1 MEPSI
6 YSISASHQSW
16 PLLLRELPP
25 KAIPAALHIKGSLP
39 SPDALIVAIV
49 GSRNPTRYGK
59 DMTEEIARAL
69 ARRGII
75 IASGMARGVDTI
87 VHRAALAAGTPTVAV
102 LGSGLSEKVIYPK
115 DNIGL
120 SREIAEKN
128 GAVISEYANDQKP
141 ELWTFP
147 QRNRIIA
154 GIAKAVIVTEAGE
167 KSGALITARFALEYG
182 RDVLALPGQM
192 TSPLSRGTNTLLKEG
207 ATPIT
212 SIDDIFEALGIAA
225 ESTSS
230 KDRIERSPDEH
241 AILEALTE
249 ELSTDEII
257 KHTQLTPGAVLASTT
272 SLEIEGMIKQTGG
285 IWRKLL

>member
-6 YSISASHQSW
+6 YSITHTHQGW
-16 PLLLRELPP
+16 PALLRELPP
-25 KAIPAALHIKGSLP
+25 KAVPAALHIKGALP
-39 SPDALIVAIV
+39 SPDTLIVGIV

-69 ARRGII
+69 ARRGIV

-87 VHRAALAAGTPTVAV
+87 AHRAALDVGTPTIAV

-120 SREIAEKN
+120 SREIATKN
-128 GAVISEYANDQKP
+128 GAVISEYGADQKP

-167 KSGALITARFALEYG
+167 KSGALITARYALEYG

-192 TSPLSRGTNTLLKEG
+192 TSPLSRGTNALIKEG
-207 ATPIT
+207 AIPIV
-212 SIDDIFEALGIAA
+212 SIDSIFEALGI
-225 ESTSS
+225 EISS
-230 KDRIERSPDEH
+230 EIKNTMAYSPDEQT
-241 AILEALTE
+241 ILEHLTE

-257 KHTQLTPGAVLASTT
+257 KRTRLAPQVVLASTA

-285 IWRKLL
+285 VWRKLI

>member
-6 YSISASHQSW
+6 YSITRAHQNW
-16 PLLLRELPP
+16 PALLRELPP
-25 KAIPAALHIKGSLP
+25 KAIPAALHIKGILP
-39 SPDALIVAIV
+39 PPNALIVGIV

-69 ARRGII
+69 ARRKIV

-87 VHRAALAAGTPTVAV
+87 AHRAALDAGTPTIAV

-120 SREIAEKN
+120 SREIAAHN
-128 GAVISEYANDQKP
+128 GAVISEYESTQKP

-154 GIAKAVIVTEAGE
+154 GIAKAIIVTEAGE
-167 KSGALITARFALEYG
+167 KSGALITARYALEYG

-192 TSPLSRGTNTLLKEG
+192 MSPLSRGTHSLLKAG

-212 SIDDIFEALGIAA
+212 SIDDIFEALGI
-225 ESTSS
+225 ELSS
-230 KDRIERSPDEH
+230 QTPSGTPRSSDER
-241 AILEALTE
+241 AVLENLTE
-249 ELSTDEII
+249 ELTTDEIVRRTRLSP
-257 KHTQLTPGAVLASTT
+257 HAVLACTA
-272 SLEIEGMIKQTGG
+272 SLEIEGIIKQIGG
-285 IWRKLL
+285 IWSKLI

>member
-1 MEPSI
+1 M
-6 YSISASHQSW
+6 
-16 PLLLRELPP
+16 
-25 KAIPAALHIKGSLP
+25 KAIPTSLQIKGSLP
-39 SPDALIVAIV
+39 GPDALIIAVV

-69 ARRGII
+69 ARRGIT

-87 VHRAALAAGTPTVAV
+87 AHCVALDVGTPTIAV
-102 LGSGLSEKVIYPK
+102 LGSGLSERVIYPK

-120 SREIAEKN
+120 SRKIAEN
-128 GAVISEYANDQKP
+128 SGAVISEYENTQKP

-167 KSGALITARFALEYG
+167 KSGALITARYALEYG

-192 TSPLSRGTNTLLKEG
+192 TSPLSRGTNVLLKEG

-212 SIDDIFEALGIAA
+212 SIDDIFEALGIEK
-225 ESTSS
+225 ESVASVHMN
-230 KDRIERSPDEH
+230 RSPDEQI
-241 AILEALTE
+241 ILESLAE

-257 KHTQLTPGAVLASTT
+257 KQTHLSPQAVLASTA

-285 IWRKLL
+285 VWRRLS

>member
-6 YSISASHQSW
+6 YSITSSHQSW
-16 PLLLRELPP
+16 PALLRELPA

-39 SPDALIVAIV
+39 SSDTLIVAIV

-69 ARRGII
+69 ARRGIV

-87 VHRAALAAGTPTVAV
+87 AHRAALDAGTPTIAV

-120 SREIAEKN
+120 SREIATKN
-128 GAVISEYANDQKP
+128 GAVISEYEPNQKP

-167 KSGALITARFALEYG
+167 KSGALITARYALEYG

-192 TSPLSRGTNTLLKEG
+192 TSPLSRGTNSLLKEG
-207 ATPIT
+207 ATPIV
-212 SIDDIFEALGIAA
+212 SIESIFEALGI
-225 ESTSS
+225 ETSEAPLDS
-230 KDRIERSPDEH
+230 ANRSPSER
-241 AILEALTE
+241 AILESLAE
-249 ELSTDEII
+249 ELSTDQII
-257 KHTQLTPGAVLASTT
+257 GRTRLTPQIVLADTA

-285 IWRKLL
+285 VWRKLI

>member
-6 YSISASHQSW
+6 YSIAHTHQNW
-16 PLLLRELPP
+16 PSLLHELPV
-25 KAIPAALHIKGSLP
+25 KARPAALHIKGVLP
-39 SPDALIVAIV
+39 SPDTLIVGIV

-69 ARRGII
+69 ARHSIV

-87 VHRAALAAGTPTVAV
+87 AHRAALDAGTPTIAV
-102 LGSGLSEKVIYPK
+102 LGSGLSEKVIYPR

-128 GAVISEYANDQKP
+128 GAVISEYESDQKP

-167 KSGALITARFALEYG
+167 KSGALITARYALEYG

-192 TSPLSRGTNTLLKEG
+192 MSPLSRGTNTLIKEG
-207 ATPIT
+207 AIPIT
-212 SIDDIFEALGIAA
+212 SIDDIFEALGIEISSAA
-225 ESTSS
+225 PQNAQH
-230 KDRIERSPDEH
+230 SPNEH
-241 AILEALTE
+241 MILESLIE

-257 KHTQLTPGAVLASTT
+257 KRTQLSPQIVLASTA

-285 IWRKLL
+285 IWRKLI